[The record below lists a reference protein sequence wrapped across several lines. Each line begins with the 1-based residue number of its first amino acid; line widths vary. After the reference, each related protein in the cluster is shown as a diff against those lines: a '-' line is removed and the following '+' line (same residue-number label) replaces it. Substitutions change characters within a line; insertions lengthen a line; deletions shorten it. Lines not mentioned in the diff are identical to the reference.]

1 MDNLREDFKNWLVR
15 QGISDKLING
25 KSSTVYEYI
34 RQLDVLSKKLY
45 NSDNWNLLIQNAIT
59 LVFFYLLCGKAKYQ
73 NNNYTFDELQQS
85 LNQKNST
92 EIPSHILA
100 EFAKYKS
107 NETFLQQILNNKT
120 FNEKAG
126 VSFLKF
132 YQFMNEEKKIFNIPL
147 QDIKHATSQILKIL
161 IKLKLKPI
169 SASSPARIEIP
180 SDSISQTVTIDEVTN
195 FLECSRSTVERLLKK
210 RFFELN
216 VDSVNAYLKE
226 HYHPS
231 ILTALYKPDFLH
243 EKWYTIAEAAEFLNC
258 SQTTIKRLIKNKQLS
273 YTNYSARKIKILG
286 HDLKFHKK

>member
-34 RQLDVLSKKLY
+34 RQLDILSKKLY
-45 NSDNWNLLIQNAIT
+45 NSDDWNLLIKNATT
-59 LVFFYLLCGKAKYQ
+59 LVFFYLLCGKAKYR
-73 NNNYTFDELQQS
+73 NNNYTFDKLQQYIK
-85 LNQKNST
+85 LNKLP
-92 EIPSHILA
+92 EIHSCILA

-107 NETFLQQILNNKT
+107 NETFLLQTLNNKT

-132 YQFMNEEKKIFNIPL
+132 YQFMSEEKKIFNIPL
-147 QDIKHATSQILKIL
+147 QDIKDFVSQLLKIL
-161 IKLKLKPI
+161 IKLKLKPV
-169 SASSPARIEIP
+169 SASSPARIEM
-180 SDSISQTVTIDEVTN
+180 SSQGISQTVTIDELTN
-195 FLECSRSTVERLLKK
+195 FLECSRSTIERLLRKG
-210 RFFELN
+210 FFTLD

-231 ILTALYKPDFLH
+231 GITLVANPDFLH
-243 EKWYTIAEAAEFLNC
+243 EKWYTITEAAEFLNC

-286 HDLKFHKK
+286 HDLKFYKK